1 MALAESLR
9 APSLIIAILFTALG
23 CKTTGKGQ
31 ALAINESPASATG
44 PDLCLAVRGNG
55 ELIWGHFGGIA
66 RILETEGLIK
76 GIAGGSSASISSFL
90 YESIMTNPELRRGCT
105 AGDCTDAEVGQRA
118 AFLIKSIYYWLQISG
133 STDEGAALAHVWTLK
148 NRLGDFDVSQLS
160 AENIELVKTGLRSL
174 YELLASATVRE
185 LVNKEFL
192 SFVFDEALLKDGTKN
207 GIANLRFRASEAKK
221 SIQQFGTFDASS
233 PAIFVRPG
241 IIDFRAVGR
250 LIGNIGDFY
259 AGYAPGTRRLWQ
271 PLFQECT
278 KIALEKQPWEFD
290 GSECKARFDSLVA
303 AYMNSRSAISL
314 HRVDEAIGRHLPVAV
329 TTATLVH
336 GLDRFEFTKA
346 DYYGQRPMVLNLTA
360 DDFRFGYAGP
370 SPWFAQISAG
380 VKGMVDLRS
389 QKYLYLGEM
398 AWGDMLAISPAEPGL
413 SNAQPFKAASDY
425 VSFGGWSDLS
435 PVNILAAGQC
445 QKIIYLTRQGP
456 DSKFAQAIAGQLG
469 FSKLLD
475 ALFSTED
482 SASSLSIA
490 LKRADLVYCT
500 NWDAQEGFSL
510 PAIQKLMQNTYS
522 ESRMWRQDRADAPVG
537 CH

>member
-1 MALAESLR
+1 MALAKSLR
-9 APSLIIAILFTALG
+9 TPCLIIALIFTGMG
-23 CKTTGKGQ
+23 CKTTAKDQ
-31 ALAINESPASATG
+31 ALAIKASPAHAMG

-90 YESIMTNPELRRGCT
+90 YESILTNPQLRRGC
-105 AGDCTDAEVGQRA
+105 AEGDCPDAEVAQRA

-133 STDEGAALAHVWTLK
+133 STTEGAALAHVWTLK
-148 NRLGDFDVSQLS
+148 NQLGDFDVNQLS
-160 AENIELVKTGLRSL
+160 ADKIEQVKTGLSSL
-174 YELLASATVRE
+174 YDLLKSSTARN
-185 LVNKEFL
+185 LVNRDFL
-192 SFVFDEALLKDGTKN
+192 SFVFDEALFKDGTAN
-207 GIANLRFRASEAKK
+207 GIAKLRFRASEAKK
-221 SIQQFGTFDASS
+221 SIEQFGTFDAST

-241 IIDFRAVGR
+241 IIDFRTVGH

-259 AGYAPGTRRLWQ
+259 AGYAPGTQSLWQ

-278 KIALEKQPWEFD
+278 KNALEKLPWELE
-290 GSECKARFDSLVA
+290 GSECKARFDAMIA
-303 AYMNSRSAISL
+303 AYLNSRNAITL
-314 HRVDEAIGRHLPVAV
+314 HRVDEVIGRHLPVAV
-329 TTATLVH
+329 TTATLVT
-336 GLDRFEFTKA
+336 GLDRFDLAKA
-346 DYYGQRPMVLNLTA
+346 DYYGQRTMVLNLTA

-370 SPWFAQISAG
+370 SPWFAEISAG
-380 VKGMVDLRS
+380 IKGMVDLRS
-389 QKYLYLGEM
+389 QKYMYLGEM
-398 AWGDMLAISPAEPGL
+398 AWSDMLAISPAEPGL
-413 SNAQPFKAASDY
+413 SNAQHFKVAADY
-425 VSFGGWSDLS
+425 YSFGGWSDLS

-469 FSKLLD
+469 FGKMLN

-482 SASSLSIA
+482 KTSSLSIA

-500 NWDAQEGFSL
+500 NWDTQEGFSV
-510 PAIQKLMQNTYS
+510 PAIQKLMQNTYN
-522 ESRMWRQDRADAPVG
+522 ESRMWRQDRANAPVG